1 MQISACPTTAQI
13 ILIGS
18 NPSTKSVNN
27 SPFHPSTKSGQLI
40 RKWFLDLDVNLNFTN
55 VSNEPTEG
63 NRALRVAE
71 IRAALPHLKQQ
82 LKCYN
87 IVIAVGDTAAKALKM
102 LEIDYFHMWHPSG
115 LCRKWNDKG
124 AAEQK
129 IAELHD
135 YIYERRQQID
145 GTDQQDPGTI

>member
-1 MQISACPTTAQI
+1 MRISEFTATPQV

-27 SPFHPSTKSGQLI
+27 TPFHQSTKSGQLI
-40 RKWFLDLDVNLNFTN
+40 REWFRNLDVSLSFAN

-63 NRALRVAE
+63 NRALRAAE

-87 IVIAVGDTAAKALKM
+87 VVIAVGDTAAKALKM

-129 IAELHD
+129 IAELHE

-145 GTDQQDPGTI
+145 RPDQQDSGTI